1 MKKTL
6 SIVALSAL
14 CSTPAL
20 AQVNVANIVD
30 MELLTH
36 TELSQKLKDGW
47 TSVILVTG
55 GTEERGPQDVLGGHT
70 MMAHSHASMIA
81 RKLGKTLV
89 APVLPIAVNATGLNA
104 NREMADQAGAM
115 QMPAEVFKQ
124 VQLAEIDSLARSGF
138 KDIYVMGD
146 HGGGQAEMKDAAE
159 EMDKKWSAKGTRV
172 YYVSDFYNKTH
183 DDVDM
188 YFYEHKLP
196 IGGHGAMLETSI
208 MLYLEPSPGAWVRP
222 IYKTMP
228 FDPTGQ
234 TPEQWKAARDARMA
248 RQAAIAAGQT
258 PAPAAG
264 RGGGGGRGAADP
276 NAPPRVNNGVTG
288 DPTKS
293 TKEIGKDLID
303 IIVNNGVN
311 EIKKMTAERR
321 GAAPRSNSLAGGAR
335 RARLPVPPPRSI
347 PAAFFHNDV
356 VQAFRPAHTADLK
369 VRTTS
374 SLAPPTL

>member
-6 SIVALSAL
+6 ALAAFSTLVSSA
-14 CSTPAL
+14 AL

-36 TELSQKLKDGW
+36 TELSAKIKDGW
-47 TSVILVTG
+47 TSVLLAAG

-70 MMAHSHASMIA
+70 FMAKSHADMIA

-89 APVLPIAVNATGLNA
+89 APVLPIAVNATGLNP

-124 VQLAEIDSLARSGF
+124 VQLAQIDSLARSGF

-146 HGGGQAEMKDAAE
+146 HGGGQNEMKEAAE

-222 IYKTMP
+222 MYKTMP

-234 TPEQWKAARDARMA
+234 TPEQWKAARDARM
-248 RQAAIAAGQT
+248 RGET
-258 PAPAAG
+258 PQ
-264 RGGGGGRGAADP
+264 RGGGGRRGQDP
-276 NAPPRVNNGVTG
+276 NAPPRINNGVTG
-288 DPTKS
+288 DPRPS
-293 TKEIGKDLID
+293 TKEIGKDLVEIT
-303 IIVNNGVN
+303 VNNGVN
-311 EIKKMTAERR
+311 QIKKFLAERR
-321 GAAPRSNSLAGGAR
+321 GAST
-335 RARLPVPPPRSI
+335 
-347 PAAFFHNDV
+347 
-356 VQAFRPAHTADLK
+356 QQ
-369 VRTTS
+369 
-374 SLAPPTL
+374 

>member
-6 SIVALSAL
+6 ALAAFAAL
-14 CSTPAL
+14 VSSNAF

-30 MELLTH
+30 IELLTH

-47 TSVILVTG
+47 TSILIAAG

-70 MMAHSHASMIA
+70 MMAHSHADMIA
-81 RKLGKTLV
+81 KKLGKTLV

-104 NREMADQAGAM
+104 SREMADQAGAI
-115 QMPAEVFKQ
+115 QMPADVFKQ
-124 VQLAEIDSLARSGF
+124 VQIAQIDSLARSGF

-146 HGGGQAEMKDAAE
+146 HGGGQAEMKEAAE
-159 EMDKKWSAKGTRV
+159 EMDKKWMAKGTRV
-172 YYVSDFYNKTH
+172 YYVSDFYNKVH

-196 IGGHGAMLETSI
+196 IGGHGAMLETSV
-208 MLYLEPSPGAWVRP
+208 MLYLEPMPGTWVRP
-222 IYKTMP
+222 MFKTMP

-258 PAPAAG
+258 PPPQAG
-264 RGGGGGRGAADP
+264 RGGGGRGAADP
-276 NAPPRVNNGVTG
+276 NAAPRVNNGVTG

-293 TKEIGKDLID
+293 TKEIGKDLVD
-303 IIVNNGVN
+303 IIVNNSVT
-311 EIKKMTAERR
+311 EIKKMTAERH
-321 GAAPRSNSLAGGAR
+321 GM
-335 RARLPVPPPRSI
+335 
-347 PAAFFHNDV
+347 
-356 VQAFRPAHTADLK
+356 K
-369 VRTTS
+369 
-374 SLAPPTL
+374 